1 VTGLQ
6 ELASSG
12 SAADFPLV
20 SLRRERRRWLQKLQ
34 HALPAVVLLGAGVNR
49 LRHGEQGFG
58 LALAVGELLVSLV
71 LLRLLVKEI
80 AAARSPHPRHHHGID
95 WYDVVAAG
103 VLTAEA
109 LEHWY
114 TTHHLPRPM
123 LLTAAITLALGLFHS
138 QLSAALGPRRSL
150 RIDEAGIWVR
160 RRFSRAFVA
169 SWADLERIEV
179 DAGKARIVARD
190 GRERRIDLADLQ
202 NGPEVRQALL
212 AAQARVTPLP

>member
-1 VTGLQ
+1 LPAVTGLQ

-34 HALPAVVLLGAGVNR
+34 HALPAVVLLGAGVDR

-58 LALAVGELLVSLV
+58 LALA
-71 LLRLLVKEI
+71 
-80 AAARSPHPRHHHGID
+80 
-95 WYDVVAAG
+95 

-150 RIDEAGIWVR
+150 RIDEAGIRVR
-160 RRFSRAFVA
+160 RRFCRAFVA

-202 NGPEVRQALL
+202 NGADVRQALL
-212 AAQARVTPLP
+212 AAQARLAPPPA